1 MFNDNTN
8 EIREY
13 KNYLINEYTEKGVL
27 GGDYDEVN
35 ENNFNDSINDFFN
48 SIVIYRDD
56 EKRIFQ
62 KYPEAIIKL
71 ALITIKTNELN
82 VDNYVKD
89 VYKLI
94 SLSFDFMLEV
104 YYSEFYSV
112 FKNN

>member
-1 MFNDNTN
+1 MFMTN

-48 SIVIYRDD
+48 TITMYEADNRA
-56 EKRIFQ
+56 IFH
-62 KYPEAIIKL
+62 KYPEAVIKL
-71 ALITIKTNELN
+71 ALMSIKSNELDIN
-82 VDNYVKD
+82 NYID
-89 VYKLI
+89 EIYKLI